1 MADKN
6 RFVIAVDG
14 FCDENAEQLSSDGV
28 KLFPTRVFIGGVP
41 IDPPTS
47 NSERD
52 RIFAVSKTSE
62 NTVIPSVSGEYE
74 RFFDS
79 VLDERDGGDLIFITP
94 SVCYAPA
101 LAAAKNCMVK
111 FYGSNVFVLP
121 AGGYGA
127 AIVPL
132 LELAQNA
139 LRRDESA
146 QSTFSELS
154 FASKA
159 LISTAVIP
167 NGGFASY
174 KIMRYRN
181 GFRLDKLSRGEA
193 KTAAIVATEVKSS
206 STRCV
211 YISHAGNYGFVG
223 KIATTISE
231 TSPDVKIKAG
241 FCSPAT
247 LAVTA
252 PCAVTI
258 GFLKG

>member
-1 MADKN
+1 MADRN

-14 FCDENAEQLSSDGV
+14 FCDENAEQLFADGV

-52 RIFAVSKTSE
+52 RILAVSKTSE

-74 RFFDS
+74 RFFDA

-101 LAAAKNCMVK
+101 LAAAKNCMVR

-121 AGGYGA
+121 AFGAGA

-139 LRRDESA
+139 LSRGESA
-146 QSTFSELS
+146 QSTFSALS
-154 FASKA
+154 FAAKNLVSGA
-159 LISTAVIP
+159 ILP

-174 KIMRYRN
+174 KIMRYDN
-181 GFRLDKLSRGEA
+181 GFELDRLSRGEA

-206 STRCV
+206 GTRCV

-223 KIATTISE
+223 KIATAIAE
-231 TSPDVKIKAG
+231 TSPEVKIKAG

-247 LAVTA
+247 LAVTS
-252 PCAVTI
+252 PRAVTI